1 MSNIAAIIT
10 ILNMVPRPGF
20 CFKKNHENKTTTLT
34 IKVTIPMD
42 NPELIE
48 IPCAITVHGELPIN
62 EITTK
67 ASPKP
72 NNIRPKQRKNKVD
85 NFGFKLKVL

>member
-1 MSNIAAIIT
+1 
-10 ILNMVPRPGF
+10 MVPRPGF
-20 CFKKNHENKTTTLT
+20 CFKKNHEDKTTTLT

-48 IPCAITVHGELPIN
+48 IPCAITVQGELPIN
-62 EITTK
+62 EITTN

-72 NNIRPKQRKNKVD
+72 NNISPKQRKNNVD
-85 NFGFKLKVL
+85 NFGFKLNVS